1 MVSVSPDQT
10 VTGNKSGQLL
20 WPAPGKLNL
29 FLHITGRRDDGYH
42 TLQTIFQFIGLSD
55 QISILTNQD
64 GEIAARHS
72 HQNIALK
79 EDLTLRA
86 ARLLQQATGCSQGAE
101 IELIK
106 NLPIG
111 GGVGGGS
118 SDAATVLLGLN
129 HLWQTGLSEEELAA
143 TGLQL
148 GADVPVF
155 VHGRAC
161 WAEGVGEYFQD
172 VDIPEPVYLLVYPKV
187 HVSTAKIFADQ
198 NLTRDT
204 TPIKIADFLAGQ
216 AGNDCETVVCRQV
229 PQVEA
234 VMQWLARF
242 SKPRLT
248 GTGACVFAEFNS
260 EQEAC
265 EVADQCTNDW
275 QTFVTQGYNRSSLHR
290 MLDTLS

>member
-1 MVSVSPDQT
+1 MNPDQPANR
-10 VTGNKSGQLL
+10 NKSGQLL

-55 QISILTNQD
+55 QIIILVQQG
-64 GEIAARHS
+64 GEIITRHR
-72 HQNIALK
+72 HENIGSE

-86 ARLLQQATGCSQGAE
+86 ARLLQQETGCSKGAE

-111 GGVGGGS
+111 GGIGGGS
-118 SDAATVLLGLN
+118 SDAATVLLALN
-129 HLWQTGLSEEELAA
+129 HLWQTGLSEAELA
-143 TGLQL
+143 TIGLQL

-155 VHGRAC
+155 IHGKSC
-161 WAEGVGEYFQD
+161 WAEGVGENFRD

-187 HVSTAKIFADQ
+187 HVSTAKIFSDQ
-198 NLTRDT
+198 DLTRDT
-204 TPIKIADFLAGQ
+204 APIKIADFLAGK
-216 AGNDCETVVCRQV
+216 AGNDCEALVRRQV
-229 PQVEA
+229 PEVEKA
-234 VMQWLARF
+234 MQWLTQF

-248 GTGACVFAEFNS
+248 GTGACIFAEFDS
-260 EQEAC
+260 EQEAQK
-265 EVADQCTNDW
+265 VAGQCTNDW
-275 QTFVTQGYNRSSLHR
+275 QTFVTQGYNRSPLHR